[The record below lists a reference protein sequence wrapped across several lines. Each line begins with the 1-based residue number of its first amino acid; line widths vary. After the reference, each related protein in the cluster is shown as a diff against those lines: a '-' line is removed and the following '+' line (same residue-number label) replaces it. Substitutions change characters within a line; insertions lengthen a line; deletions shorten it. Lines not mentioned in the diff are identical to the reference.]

1 MLVGMTSDRQVQAEV
16 ADLAAH
22 IERLS
27 GTLTLA
33 EEPSSFAVALEEGA
47 GDE

>member
-1 MLVGMTSDRQVQAEV
+1 MTPDRAQQAEV

-33 EEPSSFAVALEEGA
+33 EEPSSFAVALDEGA
-47 GDE
+47 DDAS